1 MILTFIVRPKK
12 INSIHKVM
20 NIRGYIQQIGSGCIP
35 GTYILYDGMFMD
47 VCVNVNDNDY
57 KIIKSLK
64 GIAFLEDDLYESD
77 SDSDDYN

>member
-12 INSIHKVM
+12 IDSIKKIM
-20 NIRGYIQQIGSGCIP
+20 NIRGYIQQIGSGSFP

-47 VCVNVNDNDY
+47 VNVNVNDNNY

-64 GIAFLEDDLYESD
+64 GIAFLEDELYESE